1 MAKTAPKKL
10 RSSTIYPP
18 DIISFL
24 KKEWVKKR
32 YPHQSKRAPLPSDEA
47 LLRILTVCYHA
58 SFLREE
64 GRRLAFRVIYYPQPH
79 FEKDNTPPRFR
90 HADRVIRF
98 TSTREFSVAEL
109 HRLAPAAE
117 AVRSLICI
125 ESSVDGKL
133 NAWGL
138 IDAGA
143 NWWNFIHHE
152 SSSGSPP
159 PNRLTISSQSPGEL
173 SISSEGEILF
183 SLRGGSLIVP
193 SMDLLWAG
201 VVADFFAEARHA
213 LYQSAIKALGVKK
226 WDEEGH
232 DNDYPQR
239 LYNFYLLRILFS
251 IREKNHGGTLILVP
265 DKFQH
270 GDSRLTDRITIK
282 YPCDYDYVW
291 NLLVRSLANHRKY
304 YDLHFALWDS
314 KKPIEAKKYREIE
327 QLSDERE
334 EIEESLTDCA
344 RLIASL
350 SGVDGVLV
358 LTDRFRVLGFGGE
371 VIAASPTLRTV
382 KVAGDCRAKL
392 CRDASI
398 EGYGT
403 RHRSAFR
410 FCSSFEDAVAF
421 IVSQDGG
428 VKATKRHGPDVILW
442 PDVNMGSFGI

>member
-1 MAKTAPKKL
+1 MVKTTLIK
-10 RSSTIYPP
+10 SEGSTIYPP
-18 DIISFL
+18 DVIPFL
-24 KKEWVKKR
+24 KREWVKKR
-32 YPHQSKRAPLPSDEA
+32 NPHQAKRSPLPSDEA

-64 GRRLAFRVIYYPQPH
+64 GRRLAFRIIYYPQPH
-79 FEKDNTPPRFR
+79 FEKDNATPRFR
-90 HADRVIRF
+90 DADRIIRF
-98 TSTREFSVAEL
+98 TSTRQFSVAEL

-125 ESSVDGKL
+125 EDSADGKL
-133 NAWGL
+133 NVWGL

-159 PNRLTISSQSPGEL
+159 PDRLTISSQSPGEIT
-173 SISSEGEILF
+173 ISSGGEILF
-183 SLRGGSLIVP
+183 SVRGGALIVP

-201 VVADFFAEARHA
+201 VVADFFTEARQA

-226 WDEEGH
+226 WDDEGH

-251 IREKNHGGTLILVP
+251 IREKNHGGTLVIVP

-282 YPCDYDYVW
+282 YPCDYDYIW
-291 NLLVRSLANHRKY
+291 NLLVRSLVNHRKY
-304 YDLHFALWDS
+304 YDLHFPMWDS
-314 KKPIEAKKYREIE
+314 KTAIEPKKYQEIE
-327 QLSDERE
+327 RLSSQRE

-350 SGVDGVLV
+350 SGVDGALV

-371 VIAASPTLRTV
+371 VIAASPTL
-382 KVAGDCRAKL
+382 
-392 CRDASI
+392 
-398 EGYGT
+398 
-403 RHRSAFR
+403 
-410 FCSSFEDAVAF
+410 
-421 IVSQDGG
+421 
-428 VKATKRHGPDVILW
+428 
-442 PDVNMGSFGI
+442 